1 MLLYIYIILYTSL
14 QVLLGILRHIQPFF
28 LGRSNWMDCVVGKA
42 KKEFRKNGNP
52 SGSQSLRLWYCGW
65 CLNSSC
71 LLHSTKKTHTK
82 CIKDVRNYQPSIW
95 ATSPATKEKQGR
107 QRDSV
112 TPASHLQPMA
122 SLRPNVLPLW
132 LVPQPLAGQQREF
145 LLDLH
150 IRFQIPQRWQPQD
163 FFLVQSK
170 ERWKKWR
177 IFWIHGFFG
186 ETFGKIR
193 CVWCLDGM
201 TQKNPAKSEKRL
213 EQVIYDYCTLR
224 TSTSQPTF
232 HGSPFSTRQDQ
243 ATGEAVLV
251 QFVESMSCHCGRS
264 GIRN

>member
-1 MLLYIYIILYTSL
+1 MET
-14 QVLLGILRHIQPFF
+14 QVDRSHSGYDTAVDVSIPHASCIQQKNPYKVHQRCQKLSAQHLGH
-28 LGRSNWMDCVVGKA
+28 
-42 KKEFRKNGNP
+42 
-52 SGSQSLRLWYCGW
+52 QS
-65 CLNSSC
+65 S
-71 LLHSTKKTHTK
+71 HQK
-82 CIKDVRNYQPSIW
+82 
-95 ATSPATKEKQGR
+95 KQGR

-150 IRFQIPQRWQPQD
+150 IRFQIPHRWQPQD